1 MKGLEYDNPTVVF
14 PDDHNLAV
22 LGHELRNVLNGLL
35 GMAEL
40 LADSG
45 LKPDQVRWLRAIQQS
60 GRQMESLIRY
70 VRAHNTVNEP
80 GIMPCRKRVDGM
92 EMLEQIVISHTPN
105 ARLAKNQLVLVVDPE
120 MPRYWKLDACLVRQL
135 LDNLVGNA
143 TKFTKGGKIVIEV
156 KPGGG
161 EGEARGSIR
170 FQVRDTGPGFDE
182 LAAKDIFG
190 AYRRYGD
197 SQDGRFTNRGL
208 GLYICQNI
216 VQAMR
221 GEIGCDSSEAGGSC
235 FRILIP
241 GALNRHETHGLLL
254 PSALLTPLFCQLQL
268 GRPLR
273 RSVGNFLS
281 RLGVRFCEEE
291 VTPTDQNQTL
301 VISEITNP
309 GAEHLTSLL
318 LAPVSPSSDARHQK
332 VLDTPVLESVLE
344 SVLLEI
350 ALEWRSRAVRNEN
363 RGSAPRQR

>member
-40 LADSG
+40 LAESG

-70 VRAHNTVNEP
+70 VWAYNTVNEP
-80 GIMPCRKRVDGM
+80 GIMPRRERVDGM

-120 MPRYWKLDACLVRQL
+120 MPRYWMLDACLVRQL

-143 TKFTKGGKIVIEV
+143 MKFTKRGKIMIEVTPEGGK
-156 KPGGG
+156 G
-161 EGEARGSIR
+161 EKGGSIR
-170 FQVRDTGPGFDE
+170 FQVRDTGRGFDE
-182 LAAKDIFG
+182 LEAKDIFG
-190 AYRRYGD
+190 AYRRFGD
-197 SQDGRFTNRGL
+197 SQNGRLTNRGL

-216 VQAMR
+216 VHAMR
-221 GEIGCDSSEAGGSC
+221 GEIDCDSSEAGGSR
-235 FRILIP
+235 FRVSIP
-241 GALNRHETHGLLL
+241 GALNRHEAHGFIL
-254 PSALLTPLFCQLQL
+254 PSSLLTPLFCQLQL

-281 RLGVRFCEEE
+281 RLGVRFCDVG
-291 VTPTDQNQTL
+291 VTPCDQNQNL
-301 VISEITNP
+301 VISEIAHP

-318 LAPVSPSSDARHQK
+318 LAPVSPSADTRHQK
-332 VLDTPVLESVLE
+332 VLDMPVLESVLE

-350 ALEWRSRAVRNEN
+350 ALEWRSRVVRNEN